1 MSQKTIRLVILFA
14 AISLLGIGGF
24 QLFWVN
30 KAFNLES
37 KQFDERVFVALSN
50 VARTVQRVNQDTSDV
65 YAPVQQISSN
75 FYIVSTNDTLHPF
88 LLENIL
94 TKEFENRNIKTV
106 FEFVI
111 YDCFTDSIVFGK
123 NVPLEKDDKSFIN
136 FASKNE
142 RWTESTHYFGVFF
155 PEKSS
160 YIISAMDFWVFS
172 TVFIFIVMLFFSYT
186 IWVIMKQKRIAEIKT
201 DFINN
206 MTHELKTPISTIS
219 LSIDVLAS
227 DSILENPERL
237 KTYARIIKEENNRL
251 KTQVEKV
258 LQMASL
264 ESSNITLEKEE
275 VNLHQLLTNT
285 IRSFE
290 LISKNRNGEIIT
302 KFTTESVLVVGD
314 AFHLGNV
321 FFNLIDNAI
330 KYSKDSPKVIIETLV
345 QNNGIKIQFKD
356 NGIGIADKDQK
367 YIFEKFYRVTTGDL
381 HDVKGFGLGL
391 NYAATMTK
399 LHNGFI
405 KFKKNTPNGSI
416 FSVFLPFKQ

>member
-1 MSQKTIRLVILFA
+1 MSQKTIRLIILFA
-14 AISLLGIGGF
+14 AVSLLGIGGF

-30 KAFNLES
+30 KAFNLEN

-50 VARTVQRVNQDTSDV
+50 VARTVQKVNQDTSDL
-65 YAPVQQISSN
+65 YAPVQQISTN

-94 TKEFENRNIKTV
+94 YKEFENRNIKTD

-155 PEKSS
+155 PKKDS
-160 YIISAMDFWVFS
+160 YIINSLDFWIFS
-172 TVFIFIVMLFFSYT
+172 TIFIFIVMAFFSYT
-186 IWVIMKQKRIAEIKT
+186 IWVILKQKKIDEIKT

-227 DSILENPERL
+227 DSIIDNPDRL
-237 KTYARIIKEENNRL
+237 KTYTRIIKEENNRL

-264 ESSNITLEKEE
+264 ESSSLTLDISE
-275 VNLHQLLTNT
+275 VEIHQLLNSVT
-285 IRSFE
+285 RSFE
-290 LISKNRNGEIIT
+290 LIIKNRKGAINVKYDAVNSAIQ
-302 KFTTESVLVVGD
+302 GD
-314 AFHLGNV
+314 IFHLGNV
-321 FFNLIDNAI
+321 FFNIIDNAI
-330 KYSKDSPKVIIETLV
+330 KYSKDCPELSIETRNTD
-345 QNNGIKIQFKD
+345 QGIIIDFID
-356 NGIGIADKDQK
+356 FGIGISEKDQK
-367 YIFEKFYRVTTGDL
+367 LIFDKFYRVSSGNL

-391 NYAATMTK
+391 NYAMTMVK
-399 LHNGFI
+399 LHNGSI
-405 KFKKNTPNGSI
+405 KHKNNSPHGSI
-416 FSVFLPFKQ
+416 FSLFLHFR

>member
-1 MSQKTIRLVILFA
+1 MSQKTIRLIILFA

-50 VARTVQRVNQDTSDV
+50 VARTVQKVNQDTSDL
-65 YAPVQQISSN
+65 YSPVQQISSN

-94 TKEFENRNIKTV
+94 TKEFENRNIKTP

-111 YDCFTDSIVFGK
+111 YDCFSDSIVFGK

-172 TVFIFIVMLFFSYT
+172 TAFILIVMLFFSYT
-186 IWVIMKQKRIAEIKT
+186 IWVILKQKRIAEIKT

-227 DSILENPERL
+227 DTIIDNPERL

-264 ESSNITLEKEE
+264 ESSNLTLDKKP
-275 VNLHQLLTNT
+275 VNIHELLTNT
-285 IRSFE
+285 IRSFD
-290 LISKNRNGEIIT
+290 LISQTKNGKIIT
-302 KFTTESVLVVGD
+302 NFKAESTTVIGD

-321 FFNLIDNAI
+321 FFNLVDNAI
-330 KYSKDSPKVIIETLV
+330 KYSTESPFLEIETFSD
-345 QNNGIKIQFKD
+345 QNGIFILFKD
-356 NGIGIADKDQK
+356 NGIGIPEKDQK
-367 YIFEKFYRVTTGDL
+367 FIFDKFYRVTTGDL

-391 NYAATMTK
+391 NYALTMIK
-399 LHNGFI
+399 LHNGFL
-405 KFKKNTPNGSI
+405 KLKNNTPNGSI
-416 FSVFLPFKQ
+416 FSLFLPFK

>member
-14 AISLLGIGGF
+14 AISMLGIGGF

-37 KQFDERVFVALSN
+37 KQFDERIFVALSN
-50 VARTVQRVNQDTSDV
+50 VARTVQKVNKDSSDL

-94 TKEFENRNIKTV
+94 SKEFENRNIKTD

-123 NVPLEKDDKSFIN
+123 NVPLKKDDKSFIN

-160 YIISAMDFWVFS
+160 YIISAMDFWIFS
-172 TVFIFIVMLFFSYT
+172 SAFILIVLLFFSYT
-186 IWVIMKQKRIAEIKT
+186 IWIILKQKRIDEIKT

-219 LSIDVLAS
+219 LSIDVLGS
-227 DSILENPERL
+227 DSIIKNPERL

-251 KTQVEKV
+251 KSQVEKV
-258 LQMASL
+258 LQMASI
-264 ESSNITLEKEE
+264 ESSSISLEKTTFD
-275 VNLHQLLTNT
+275 VHNLLQTT
-285 IRSFE
+285 ISSFNVI
-290 LISKNRNGEIIT
+290 LSKRNGKIIT
-302 KFTTESVLVVGD
+302 YFNAEKSQINGD
-314 AFHLGNV
+314 QFHIGNV

-330 KYSKDSPKVIIETLV
+330 KYTAEVPHIIIETESNTL
-345 QNNGIKIQFKD
+345 GLTIHFSD
-356 NGIGIADKDQK
+356 NGIGIAEKDQK
-367 YIFEKFYRVTTGDL
+367 HIFDKFYRVTDGDL

-391 NYAATMTK
+391 NYSQTMIK

-405 KFKKNTPNGSI
+405 KLKNNSPNGSI
-416 FSVFLPFKQ
+416 FSLFLPFK

>member
-50 VARTVQRVNQDTSDV
+50 VARTVQKVNKDTSDL

-75 FYIVSTNDTLHPF
+75 FYIVSTNDTLQPF

-94 TKEFENRNIKTV
+94 SKEFENRNIKTD

-123 NVPLEKDDKSFIN
+123 NVPLKKDDKSFIN

-160 YIISAMDFWVFS
+160 YIISAMDFWIFS
-172 TVFIFIVMLFFSYT
+172 SAFILIVLLFFSYT
-186 IWVIMKQKRIAEIKT
+186 IWIILKQKRIDEIKT

-219 LSIDVLAS
+219 LSIDVLGS
-227 DSILENPERL
+227 DSILQNPERL

-251 KTQVEKV
+251 KSQVEKV
-258 LQMASL
+258 LQLASIESSSISL
-264 ESSNITLEKEE
+264 EKTTFDVHE
-275 VNLHQLLTNT
+275 LLIST
-285 IRSFE
+285 INSFE
-290 LISKNRNGEIIT
+290 VILSKRNGKINTHFNAEIGHIN
-302 KFTTESVLVVGD
+302 GD
-314 AFHLGNV
+314 QFHIGNV

-330 KYSKDSPKVIIETLV
+330 KYTTDNPVITIETETNA
-345 QNNGIKIQFKD
+345 QGITLHFKD
-356 NGIGIADKDQK
+356 NGIGIAEKDQK
-367 YIFEKFYRVTTGDL
+367 HIFDKFYRVTDGDL

-391 NYAATMTK
+391 NYSLTMIK

-405 KFKKNTPNGSI
+405 KLKNNSPHGSI
-416 FSVFLPFKQ
+416 FSLFFPFKQ

>member
-50 VARTVQRVNQDTSDV
+50 IARTVQKVNQDTSDL

-94 TKEFENRNIKTV
+94 TKEFENRNIKTA

-172 TVFIFIVMLFFSYT
+172 TAFILIVMLFFSYT
-186 IWVIMKQKRIAEIKT
+186 IWVILKQKRIAEIKT

-227 DSILENPERL
+227 DGIINNPERL
-237 KTYARIIKEENNRL
+237 KNYARIIKEENNRL

-258 LQMASL
+258 LQMASI
-264 ESSNITLEKEE
+264 ESSNITLEKKE
-275 VNLHQLLTNT
+275 VDVHQLLSNT
-285 IRSFE
+285 IKSFD
-290 LISKNRNGEIIT
+290 LILKTKNGEIMT
-302 KFTTESVLVVGD
+302 KFTSTNFVIIGD
-314 AFHLGNV
+314 PFHLGNV

-330 KYSKDSPKVIIETLV
+330 KYSTDAPRIEIETFESNQGV
-345 QNNGIKIQFKD
+345 IVDFKD
-356 NGIGIADKDQK
+356 NGIGIPEKDQK
-367 YIFEKFYRVTTGDL
+367 YIFDKFYRVTNGDL

-391 NYAATMTK
+391 NYASTMMK
-399 LHNGFI
+399 LHNGYI
-405 KFKKNTPNGSI
+405 KLKKNTPHGSI
-416 FSVFLPFKQ
+416 FSLFLPFK